1 MIKKV
6 GDIMKGQNM
15 YLAFGSEIIY
25 DDAEFNIEEK
35 DKVGVVGVNG
45 AGKTTLFRIIL
56 KEERLDGG
64 KVTINNKKIGY
75 LPQEISFQD
84 KEMNVLDYLYSARP
98 IEKLEKELNSIY
110 EKLPNEEEKS
120 QTKLL
125 KRAEQI
131 QNELDNLH
139 QYTAEDE
146 LLSLIENMKIES
158 ELLEMKVGEL
168 SGGQKSKI
176 AFARLLFSNSDILLL
191 DEPTNHLDLKTK
203 TFVTNYLKNYHGMV
217 LVISHDIDFLNEVI
231 TKTMF
236 INKVTHKIKVY
247 KGNYHEFK
255 RLYANEMLEKEL
267 RIQAQEREIKKLEE
281 VVKKAEQASATN
293 HKLKKMGQS
302 RKKLL
307 EKKLDELETR
317 EEKYK
322 TVTMKVDPLEKSG
335 KIPLEVENL
344 TFHYPNKKD
353 LYRKLSFQMS
363 RGEKFLIVGE
373 NGVGKTTLLKL
384 IMGQLDPIQGKVEY
398 GYHVSVAY
406 YAQELEILDD
416 NKSILENIDNP
427 NYNDQELRTFLGNFL
442 FSKDDVFKKVKV
454 LSPGE
459 KARVALCKIL
469 IKRTN
474 IIILDEPTNHFD
486 PETQAVI
493 GENFKNYT
501 GTIIM
506 VSHNPSFVEQ
516 IGVTRML
523 VLPEGKIMEYSKEL
537 LHYYYYLNT
546 ELV

>member
-1 MIKKV
+1 
-6 GDIMKGQNM
+6 M

-125 KRAEQI
+125 RRAEHI
-131 QNELDNLH
+131 QSELDSLH

-191 DEPTNHLDLKTK
+191 DEPTNHLDMKTK
-203 TFVTNYLKNYHGMV
+203 DFVTNYLKNYHGMV

-344 TFHYPNKKD
+344 TFHHPNKKD

-384 IMGQLDPIQGKVEY
+384 ILGQLKPIQGKVEY
-398 GYHVSVAY
+398 GYHASIAY
-406 YAQELEILDD
+406 YAQELEILDEE
-416 NKSILENIDNP
+416 KTILENIDNP

-442 FSKDDVFKKVKV
+442 FFNDDVFKKVKV

>member
-1 MIKKV
+1 
-6 GDIMKGQNM
+6 MKGQNM

-45 AGKTTLFRIIL
+45 AGKTTLFKIIL

-125 KRAEQI
+125 RRAEQI
-131 QNELDNLH
+131 QNELDSLQ

-168 SGGQKSKI
+168 SGGQKSKV

-191 DEPTNHLDLKTK
+191 DEPTNHLDMKTK
-203 TFVTNYLKNYHGMV
+203 DFVTNYLKNYHGMV
-217 LVISHDIDFLNEVI
+217 LVISHDIDFLNEVV

-384 IMGQLDPIQGKVEY
+384 ILGQLKPIQGKVEY
-398 GYHVSVAY
+398 GYHASIAY
-406 YAQELEILDD
+406 YAQELEILDEE
-416 NKSILENIDNP
+416 KSILENIDNP

-486 PETQAVI
+486 PETQAII

>member
-1 MIKKV
+1 
-6 GDIMKGQNM
+6 MKGQNM

-125 KRAEQI
+125 RRAEQI
-131 QNELDNLH
+131 QNELDSLH

-191 DEPTNHLDLKTK
+191 DEPTNHLDMKTK
-203 TFVTNYLKNYHGMV
+203 DFVTNYLKNYHGMV

-307 EKKLDELETR
+307 EKKLDELENYLLATGLR
-317 EEKYK
+317 GLSAWRKRWLRL
-322 TVTMKVDPLEKSG
+322 P
-335 KIPLEVENL
+335 
-344 TFHYPNKKD
+344 KKW
-353 LYRKLSFQMS
+353 
-363 RGEKFLIVGE
+363 
-373 NGVGKTTLLKL
+373 
-384 IMGQLDPIQGKVEY
+384 
-398 GYHVSVAY
+398 
-406 YAQELEILDD
+406 
-416 NKSILENIDNP
+416 
-427 NYNDQELRTFLGNFL
+427 
-442 FSKDDVFKKVKV
+442 
-454 LSPGE
+454 
-459 KARVALCKIL
+459 
-469 IKRTN
+469 
-474 IIILDEPTNHFD
+474 
-486 PETQAVI
+486 
-493 GENFKNYT
+493 
-501 GTIIM
+501 
-506 VSHNPSFVEQ
+506 
-516 IGVTRML
+516 
-523 VLPEGKIMEYSKEL
+523 
-537 LHYYYYLNT
+537 
-546 ELV
+546 